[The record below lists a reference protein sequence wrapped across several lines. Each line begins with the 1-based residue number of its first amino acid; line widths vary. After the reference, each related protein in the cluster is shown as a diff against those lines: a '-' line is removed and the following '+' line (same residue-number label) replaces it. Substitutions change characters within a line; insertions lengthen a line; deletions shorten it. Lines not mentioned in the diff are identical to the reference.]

1 MIIKDT
7 QLCTHPYLTSSS
19 PVYSDLIF
27 AVCPHCYSDAYMT
40 LTAPSSL
47 NTLPLRLTCIA
58 DDSIFLRYPPSLL
71 SKKARRTGT
80 GL

>member
-40 LTAPSSL
+40 LTAPSL
-47 NTLPLRLTCIA
+47 ITLPLPLTCIA
-58 DDSIFLRYPPSLL
+58 GDSISLRYPPSLL

-80 GL
+80 G